1 MNEKKKKKGELHQG
15 SYKILKLPQYSYNI
29 QYYINILLKLLN
41 IHLYPNKQF
50 SFVRNCW
57 YINYLVIYQ
66 NKLQYSRWSI
76 NYLYSYN
83 KIVYLYI

>member
-50 SFVRNCW
+50 SFVRNC
-57 YINYLVIYQ
+57 
-66 NKLQYSRWSI
+66 
-76 NYLYSYN
+76 
-83 KIVYLYI
+83 